1 MTQSIHTISE
11 AVQKIKGGKNLLL
24 AGDEKALRQL
34 PRGSWIGGTIPYFVG
49 EEGGLFSQDRVWI
62 TEWPASVASAEVK
75 VYTSKTVSQVYADIP
90 DRGFAFVMIPGM
102 SPTHLGFALEAP
114 GYDQFAMRPLLGWIT
129 GVNLA
134 ELGKVSPKVFVGMTG
149 EVVEDGCVAMH
160 VKLQPGKLADLG
172 IVNLFRQGVGDSIRF
187 ATTGFSAKDAVI
199 NGKRENLADYLER
212 IHANTQ
218 LPLVADYLGA
228 MVNVSFQNVDKEKKE
243 VAFYAPVFAGVEYKL
258 AAPVGNYIQD
268 FAGHIP
274 QGLDGVAF
282 SCNCILN
289 YLYSELEGKK
299 TGAFVGPV
307 TFGEVAYQLLNQ
319 TLVYLKIEDAV

>member
-1 MTQSIHTISE
+1 MTQNIFALSE
-11 AVQKIKGGKNLLL
+11 AVQKIQNGKNLLIS
-24 AGDEKALRQL
+24 GDEKALRQL

-49 EEGGLFSQDRVWI
+49 EDGGLFSQDRVLI

-75 VYTSKTVSQVYADIP
+75 VYTSQTVSKVYADIP

-102 SPTHLGFALEAP
+102 SQTHLGFAVEAP
-114 GYDQFAMRPLLGWIT
+114 AYEQFAMRPLLGWIT

-134 ELGKVSPKVFVGMTG
+134 ELGKVSPKVFVGATG

-172 IVNLFRQGVGDSIRF
+172 IVNLFSQGAGDSIRF

-199 NGKRENLADYLER
+199 NGKRENLADYLAR
-212 IHANTQ
+212 VHADTQ

-228 MVNVSFQNVDKEKKE
+228 MINVSFQNVDKEKKE

-258 AAPVGNYIQD
+258 AAPVGNYVQD
-268 FAGHIP
+268 FAQHIP

-289 YLYSELEGKK
+289 YLYCGLEGKK
-299 TGAFVGPV
+299 TGDFVGPI

>member
-1 MTQSIHTISE
+1 MTQSIFTVSQ
-11 AVQKIKGGKNLLL
+11 AVQKIQSGKNLLVS
-24 AGDEKALRQL
+24 GDEKALRQL

-49 EEGGLFSQDRVWI
+49 EEGGVFSQDRVLI
-62 TEWPASVASAEVK
+62 TEWPAAVASAEVK
-75 VYTSKTVSQVYADIP
+75 VYTAQTVSRVYADIP
-90 DRGFAFVMIPGM
+90 ENGFAFVLIPGM
-102 SPTHLGFALEAP
+102 SKTHLGFAVEAP
-114 GYDQFAMRPLLGWIT
+114 GYEQFAMRPLLGWIT

-134 ELGKVSPKVFVGMTG
+134 ELGKVSPKVFVGSTG

-172 IVNLFRQGVGDSIRF
+172 IVNLFQPGAGDSIRF
-187 ATTGFSAKDAVI
+187 ASTGFSAKDAII
-199 NGKRENLADYLER
+199 NGKRENLADYLAR
-212 IHANTQ
+212 VQADTK

-228 MVNVSFQNVDKEKKE
+228 MINVSFQNVDPVKKE

-258 AAPVGNYIQD
+258 AAPVGNYVRD

-274 QGLDGVAF
+274 QGLEGVAF

-299 TGAFVGPV
+299 TGAFVGPI

>member
-1 MTQSIHTISE
+1 MTQNIFTLSE
-11 AVQKIKGGKNLLL
+11 AVQKIQNGKNLLIS
-24 AGDEKALRQL
+24 GDEKALRQL

-49 EEGGLFSQDRVWI
+49 EEGGLFSQDRVLI

-75 VYTSKTVSQVYADIP
+75 VYTAKTVSKVYADIP

-102 SPTHLGFALEAP
+102 SQTHLGFAVEAP
-114 GYDQFAMRPLLGWIT
+114 AYDQFAMRPLLGWIT

-134 ELGKVSPKVFVGMTG
+134 ELGKVSPKVFVGATG

-172 IVNLFRQGVGDSIRF
+172 IVNLFRQGAGDSIRF
-187 ATTGFSAKDAVI
+187 ATTGFSAKEAII
-199 NGKRENLADYLER
+199 NGKRENLADYLDR
-212 IHANTQ
+212 VHADTQ

-228 MVNVSFQNVDKEKKE
+228 MINVSFQNVDKEKKE

-258 AAPVGNYIQD
+258 AAPVGNYVQD
-268 FAGHIP
+268 FAQHIP
-274 QGLDGVAF
+274 HGLDGVAF

-289 YLYSELEGKK
+289 YLYCELEGKK
-299 TGAFVGPV
+299 TGDFVGPI